1 MIWTECVPVTWD
13 LNLCDAYP
21 LTMLR
26 TLEIFQNGIFESK
39 VLQVSSDGPNVN
51 LAFLKRYASMQD
63 EKELD
68 PFMELGN
75 YGLGI
80 VQYTA
85 A

>member
-1 MIWTECVPVTWD
+1 
-13 LNLCDAYP
+13 
-21 LTMLR
+21 MLR

-80 VQYTA
+80 A
-85 A
+85 

>member
-1 MIWTECVPVTWD
+1 
-13 LNLCDAYP
+13 
-21 LTMLR
+21 MLR

-51 LAFLKRYASMQD
+51 LAFLKRYVSMQD

-80 VQYTA
+80 V
-85 A
+85 